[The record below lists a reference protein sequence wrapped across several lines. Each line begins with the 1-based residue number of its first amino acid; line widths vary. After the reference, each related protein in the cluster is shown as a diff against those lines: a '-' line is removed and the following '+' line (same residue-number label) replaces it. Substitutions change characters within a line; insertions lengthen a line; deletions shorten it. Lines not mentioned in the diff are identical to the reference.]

1 MANNLAVNYGI
12 SPNQFRMSGSP
23 SSGFSLKMENLK
35 LDRFTLEQQDDFK
48 VYEKD
53 LFKMLQMVSEY
64 YGKPINGDISVN
76 FVEPTYPESEKD
88 KIDAARER
96 IDLGLT
102 SPHKILMD
110 DDPDLTPE
118 EAVVKVNDNLSKRN
132 EMLNKIRSGATI
144 VETTSAVIDANT

>member
-1 MANNLAVNYGI
+1 MA
-12 SPNQFRMSGSP
+12 SH
-23 SSGFSLKMENLK
+23 
-35 LDRFTLEQQDDFK
+35 
-48 VYEKD
+48 
-53 LFKMLQMVSEY
+53 
-64 YGKPINGDISVN
+64 
-76 FVEPTYPESEKD
+76 PESEKD